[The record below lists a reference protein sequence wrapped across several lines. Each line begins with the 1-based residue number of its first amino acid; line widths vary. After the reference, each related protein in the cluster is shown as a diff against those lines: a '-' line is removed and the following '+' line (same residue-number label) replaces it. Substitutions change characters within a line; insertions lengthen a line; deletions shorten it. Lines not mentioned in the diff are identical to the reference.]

1 MMGRK
6 TLNKKTLDKKILD
19 KKALDSKILDKK
31 ALDNKTLDNKA
42 MDKKRIWTEAE
53 YAASYTVEI
62 AYIMAVFCLVMVVLV
77 RQAYCLHDETKGGMT
92 LQEAVELMRHDED
105 DRGGEITE
113 EVRSRSGL
121 LFSMDNLNLELGS
134 NKSKI
139 TGRLSGSRSEGTWG
153 LEISSKVYEP
163 EEFLRKVA
171 ALKQLEERYEGQIQ
185 EGDAP

>member
-6 TLNKKTLDKKILD
+6 TLNKKILD
-19 KKALDSKILDKK
+19 KKVLDSRILDKK
-31 ALDNKTLDNKA
+31 ALDNKI
-42 MDKKRIWTEAE
+42 MEKKIIWTEAE
-53 YAASYTVEI
+53 YAASYTVEV

-153 LEISSKVYEP
+153 LKISSKVYEP